1 LGGFWRFFQND
12 GGSQAPKGKQNH
24 KAKSLTWKEI
34 KEAAFGE
41 MGIMPNDWEL
51 LSPEYFMI
59 RLSGLRNAQTSIYRQ
74 EWERSRWTAF
84 ILLSPH
90 IKKNAKMSPQ
100 NLITFPWESDQ
111 EESIAEFVAKRKDLY
126 AKLVP

>member
-1 LGGFWRFFQND
+1 
-12 GGSQAPKGKQNH
+12 
-24 KAKSLTWKEI
+24 
-34 KEAAFGE
+34 

-59 RLSGLRNAQTSIYRQ
+59 RLSGLRNAQTTIYRQ

-90 IKKNAKMSPQ
+90 SKKNAKMSPQ

-111 EESIAEFVAKRKDLY
+111 EEGIAEFVAKRKDLY